1 MVDGVGVGSL
11 VGMRAADAASGP
23 PAKMLV
29 GAYASTVCTGLP
41 RPQGMTSP
49 RHSASRFHVRASP

>member
-11 VGMRAADAASGP
+11 AGMRAADAASGP

-29 GAYASTVCTGLP
+29 GADASTVY
-41 RPQGMTSP
+41 
-49 RHSASRFHVRASP
+49 RFCRAHRARR